1 MYGQQITVPE
11 QIRHMIPSFRNTSDR
26 FPIQNRIPVT
36 LVLDPQAHFKK
47 NNNNL
52 LTPEFKT
59 RFSLNDFAHGPV
71 TSAVNTFGQ
80 SATIGLLDIYQPP
93 GPSYQ
98 YTVYDYSLSPPTG
111 TVQTVNA
118 NLYATELKIDRIY
131 DVYLE
136 SLTTFNCVANTSKD
150 TMGYVLQINDWN
162 IDNHSNLNGVSQA
175 IIIPNECT
183 APNTTTTHK
192 AKKLNYITR
201 LTPDNITEI
210 SGKISTLKGDVIF
223 PQDSEIFNESR
234 LIIELILI
242 PREKN

>member
-11 QIRHMIPSFRNTSDR
+11 QLRHMLPTFRNTSDR
-26 FPIQNRIPVT
+26 FPLQNRIPVT
-36 LVLDPQAHFKK
+36 LVLEPQAHFKK
-47 NNNNL
+47 GTNNA
-52 LTPEFKT
+52 LTAEFKT
-59 RFSLNDFAHGPV
+59 KFSLNDLAQGSV
-71 TSAVNTFGQ
+71 SNAVNTFGQ

-98 YTVYDYSLSPPTG
+98 YTVYDYSVTPPTG

-118 NLYATELKIDRIY
+118 NLQATELKTDRIY

-136 SLTTFNCVANTSKD
+136 SLTTFNCVTNSVKD
-150 TMGYVLQINDWN
+150 TMAYVLQLNDWN
-162 IDNHSNLNGVSQA
+162 VDNHSNLSSISQG

-183 APNTTTTHK
+183 TLATTTTHK

-210 SGKISTLKGDVIF
+210 SGKISTMNGGVIF
-223 PQDSEIFNESR
+223 PSTNETYNGSR
-234 LIIELILI
+234 IIIELILI

>member
-11 QIRHMIPSFRNTSDR
+11 QLRHMLPTFRNTSDR
-26 FPIQNRIPVT
+26 FPLQNRIPVS
-36 LVLDPQAHFKK
+36 LILDPQAHFKK
-47 NNNNL
+47 NNNNE

-59 RFSLNDFAHGPV
+59 KFSLNVFSQGTP
-71 TSAVNTFGQ
+71 SGAVNTFGQ
-80 SATIGLLDIYQPP
+80 NATIGLLDIYQPP
-93 GPSYQ
+93 GPSYE
-98 YTVYDYSLSPPTG
+98 YIVYDYSVSPPTG

-118 NLYATELKIDRIY
+118 NLYATELKLDRIY

-136 SLTTFNCVANTSKD
+136 SLTTYNCVVNNSKNT
-150 TMGYVLQINDWN
+150 MAYVLQLNDWN
-162 IDNHSNLNGVSQA
+162 VHNHSNLSSISQG

-183 APNTTTTHK
+183 SLGTTTTHK

-210 SGKISTLKGDVIF
+210 SGKISTIDGSVIF
-223 PQDSEIFNESR
+223 PDSNETYNGSR
-234 LIIELILI
+234 IIMELILI

>member
-11 QIRHMIPSFRNTSDR
+11 QIRHMIPTFRNTSDR
-26 FPIQNRIPVT
+26 FPLQNRIPIT

-47 NNNNL
+47 DTNNL

-59 RFSLNDFAHGPV
+59 KFSLNDFAKGPI
-71 TSAVNTFGQ
+71 TGAVNTFGQ

-93 GPSYQ
+93 GPAYQ
-98 YTVYDYSLSPPTG
+98 YTVYDYTVSPPTG

-118 NLYATELKIDRIY
+118 NLHATELKTDRIY

-136 SLTTFNCVANTSKD
+136 SLTTFNCIVNDSKD
-150 TMGYVLQINDWN
+150 KMAYVLQLNNWN
-162 IDNHSNLNGVSQA
+162 IDNHSNLSSVSQG

-183 APNTTTTHK
+183 TLNTTTTHK

-210 SGKISTLKGDVIF
+210 SGKISTLKGSVIF
-223 PQDSEIFNESR
+223 PSDNETYNESR
-234 LIIELILI
+234 IIIELILI